1 MSTAPTCN
9 EINTTTT
16 TTTSTPPST
25 TTTNQQQEKALCSPE
40 RTFVFVGSGG
50 SNKYNSGDDDVLAYV
65 MSEEFE
71 ESAEEGGAA
80 CKKSIVGDCL
90 CEPVEYEMHNSCSF
104 DEMEQQP
111 GLLQQQDFQAPPLP
125 PPPPPSLSPPPKPKK
140 AALRRTTSAPGPGRL
155 ARCPICRK
163 RRGGPCGSDVASK
176 HCYRRTGE
184 WMARDQAMSMDGKK
198 VRRTT
203 IGIQAVHYVNYKQVL
218 TSSHPSL
225 HDDPHQYTII

>member
-1 MSTAPTCN
+1 MSTAPACN
-9 EINTTTT
+9 EINTTAAT

-25 TTTNQQQEKALCSPE
+25 TTTNQKQEKALSSPE

-71 ESAEEGGAA
+71 ESAEEEGAA
-80 CKKSIVGDCL
+80 CKNSIVGDC
-90 CEPVEYEMHNSCSF
+90 CEPGEYEMHNNCSF

-125 PPPPPSLSPPPKPKK
+125 PPAPPSLSPPPKQK

-184 WMARDQAMSMDGKK
+184 WMARDQAMSMDCKK

-203 IGIQAVHYVNYKQVL
+203 IRN
-218 TSSHPSL
+218 TSSPLRELQTSTNFFTSIA
-225 HDDPHQYTII
+225 P

>member
-1 MSTAPTCN
+1 MSTAPACN
-9 EINTTTT
+9 EINTTTTT

-25 TTTNQQQEKALCSPE
+25 TTTNQKQEKALSSPE

-71 ESAEEGGAA
+71 ESAEEGAA
-80 CKKSIVGDCL
+80 CKNSIVGDC
-90 CEPVEYEMHNSCSF
+90 CEPVEYEMHNNCSF

-125 PPPPPSLSPPPKPKK
+125 PPAPPSLSPPPKQK

-176 HCYRRTGE
+176 QCYRRTGE
-184 WMARDQAMSMDGKK
+184 WMARDQAMSMDCKK

-203 IGIQAVHYVNYKQVL
+203 IRN
-218 TSSHPSL
+218 TSSPLRELQTSTNFFTSIA
-225 HDDPHQYTII
+225 P